1 MAIYGPTGTKGPV
14 IIYDR
19 GGGARRKKKLQ
30 EKFSRPT
37 QCADK

>member
-19 GGGARRKKKLQ
+19 GGAEKNNILQ